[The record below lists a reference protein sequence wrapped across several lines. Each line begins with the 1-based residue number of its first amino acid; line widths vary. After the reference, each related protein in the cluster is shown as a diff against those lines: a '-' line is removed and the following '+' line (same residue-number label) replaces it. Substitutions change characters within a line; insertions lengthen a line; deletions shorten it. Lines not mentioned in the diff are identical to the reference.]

1 MSWQA
6 EVDDI
11 ERRRLLALEL
21 GGPEKVARQR
31 RNGKLTVRERI
42 ARMADEG
49 SFREEGALSGTP
61 SYDGQ
66 GNLVG
71 FMAANFLYG
80 RAEVDGRTVLI
91 QGDDFTIRGGAADGG
106 IKDKMYYAERFAWQW
121 RLPMIRLLDGTGG
134 GGSVK
139 LVEQIGH
146 TYVPEVRGW
155 DHFLQNLATVPVASV
170 LLGSVAGF
178 GAARAVMSHYS
189 VMVKE
194 TSHMFV
200 AGPPVVAGMGKT
212 VTKEE
217 LGGSTIHTR
226 NGAIDDEVESE
237 EEAFARVRRFLSYLP
252 GSIHELPKRGPV
264 TDDPGRKEEFLLAAV
279 PRNPRRVYRMHQ
291 ILEACLD
298 RDSLFEI
305 GAKNGPSVITALGRV
320 DGWPVAVLAGNPYVL
335 GGAITAEAA
344 QKIQRFVDLAQ
355 QFHLPVIHFVDC
367 PGMAVGPESERATMI
382 RLGAR
387 AISAVFQASVPWCSI
402 LVRKVYGVGGGG
414 HQNGSRANIRYAWPS
429 AEWGS
434 LPLAGGIEAA
444 YKSDIERA
452 EDPEAFIQDVRERV
466 AKIAS
471 PFRTAEAFRVENI
484 IDPRETRPKL
494 VEFVTLAQSLLT
506 PGPAAWGPRP

>member
-21 GGPEKVARQR
+21 GGPEKVERQR

-42 ARMADEG
+42 ARMVDEG
-49 SFREEGALSGTP
+49 TFREEGALSGTA
-61 SYDGQ
+61 SYDERGD
-66 GNLVG
+66 LEG

-80 RAEVDGRTVLI
+80 RAEVDGRTVLV

-155 DHFLQNLATVPVASV
+155 DHFLHNLATVPVASV

-217 LGGSTIHTR
+217 LGGSAIHTR
-226 NGAIDDEVESE
+226 NGAIDDETESE

-252 GSIHELPKRGPV
+252 NSIHELPKRGPV

-367 PGMAVGPESERATMI
+367 PGMAVGPQSEQATTI

-452 EDPEAFIQDVRERV
+452 EDPEAFIQEVRERV
-466 AKIAS
+466 TKIAS

-506 PGPAAWGPRP
+506 PGSTTWGPRP

>member
-49 SFREEGALSGTP
+49 SFREEGALSGTS

-66 GNLVG
+66 GNLLG

-155 DHFLQNLATVPVASV
+155 DHFLQNLATVPVVSV

-252 GSIHELPKRGPV
+252 NSVHGLPKRGPV
-264 TDDPGRKEEFLLAAV
+264 TDDPGRKEEFLLAVV

-298 RDSLFEI
+298 RGSLFEI

-344 QKIQRFVDLAQ
+344 QKIQRFVDLAE

-367 PGMAVGPESERATMI
+367 PGMAVGPDSERAMTI

-387 AISAVFQASVPWCSI
+387 AISSVFQASVPWCSI

-444 YKSDIERA
+444 YKSDIEQA
-452 EDPEAFIQDVRERV
+452 ENPAAFIQEVRERV

-506 PGPAAWGPRP
+506 PGPATWGPRP